1 MSQPA
6 NQSGNRIV
14 RWILIVLAMAAISYV
29 PLRTAYIIISGK
41 RTAELGIPKPGQ
53 TGPVTPTR

>member
-6 NQSGNRIV
+6 NQPGKRLV
-14 RWILIVLAMAAISYV
+14 RWILIALAMAAISYV
-29 PLRTAYIIISGK
+29 PLRTAYIVISGK

-53 TGPVTPTR
+53 TGPVTPTH